1 MPQIT
6 KPIDELDTK
15 TMRHAY
21 YAAVSVRARR
31 GVSVPLAFPYVN
43 RFSMA
48 FLYGCAGRLTA
59 KMAVSG
65 PGSPTPAR
73 YIALRSS

>member
-31 GVSVPLAFPYVN
+31 GF
-43 RFSMA
+43 
-48 FLYGCAGRLTA
+48 
-59 KMAVSG
+59 
-65 PGSPTPAR
+65 
-73 YIALRSS
+73 